1 MLDTF
6 FDVHAH
12 TEYSNIRLL
21 DSINHPKQLIDRA
34 IELGLSGCSIT
45 DHEALCSH
53 MIVNKY
59 AKEIK
64 EKYPDFTIALGNE
77 IYLTDTRESGQKYY
91 HFILL
96 AKDEL
101 GYKALKELSS
111 TAWYNVYTDRRMER
125 VPTLKRE
132 LSSVM
137 SRYKGH
143 VIATTACMGGE
154 LSTNL
159 YGMALAQIAGDNQMA
174 QFYYDKACEFINY
187 CLTTFGEE
195 DFYIE
200 CAPSTKPDQVT
211 TNRKLLGVAKAYGL
225 KMVVG
230 TDAHYL
236 KKEDRFVHK
245 SYLNSKGGEREVDDF
260 YEFTYLQSPEEVRK
274 NLYRTYEDD
283 KVIDWIFQCSLELK
297 DKISFYSL
305 EKHQHI
311 PEVNV
316 TNYPKYLNMKKFGFT
331 DELCD
336 MFDDRWPILSDLFCS
351 DNIQE
356 RYWVN
361 QCFEA
366 LIDKGIGMNEK
377 YLDRLNEEARIKRVI
392 GEKLETCMFAY
403 PNTLQHYIDLFW
415 RCGSTVGAGRG
426 SACSGLNHY
435 LLGVTQLDPIEWDL
449 PFWRYLNDERV
460 ELGDID
466 IDLAP
471 SKLPKIFKEIRKERG
486 EFGLVQVCTFGT
498 EGTKQ
503 AILTACRGYRSEEY
517 PDGIDV
523 DDAQYIS
530 SLVPSE
536 RGFLWSLKELIYG
549 DPDKGRKP
557 QPQFINAVNQY
568 PGLLDIMYGIEGM
581 VCRRGIHASGVILF
595 DENIYDEAAVMRA
608 PNGNLTTQW
617 DLHDQESAGS
627 VKYDFLLTAVQDIII
642 KTVDLLQ
649 ADEVI
654 DPKLSLREVYDKY
667 LHPNV
672 LPQDDDRMWSAL
684 ANNSVIG
691 CFQFDGAVGQQAAK
705 KIKPHTPLEMA
716 DANGLMRLMAS
727 EQGAEMPLDKYVRYK
742 NDISLWYKEM
752 DRNGLTKE
760 EQRTIEPYFKSSY
773 GVPPSQEQLMRML
786 MDENICHF
794 TLAEANT
801 ARKIVGKKQMSKIPA
816 LRQKV
821 LEQAKSPALG
831 KYIWQYG
838 TGPQMGYSFSI
849 IHALAYSFI
858 GMQTLYLATN
868 FNPIYWNTAYLIV
881 NSGSL
886 EDDEDENIDD
896 DKQESTNYTKMAKAI
911 GQIRSAGIKVSLADI
926 NKSFFGFLPDTENNQ
941 ILFGMKGMLN
951 VGDDVV
957 EKIIENRP
965 YVSPRDF
972 LNKVQL
978 NKQAMISFIKGG
990 AFDNM
995 MDRKECMAWY
1005 IWETCDKKSRI
1016 TLQNMNGLMKY
1027 GLLAED
1033 TEDKVLARRIYEFNR
1048 YLKAITVPMNKLK
1061 PYYVLDE
1068 RAINFL
1074 TDIGKEDI
1082 ICQNGEIFCVLKTD
1096 WDKIYQKWM
1105 DIFRAW
1111 INENHDDILDKLNK
1125 AIFLED
1131 WKKYA
1136 KGNISAWEME
1146 ALCFY
1151 YHEHELANV
1160 NMKRYGFSNFFELPD
1175 QPEVEKTFW
1184 KGNKQINMYKLHK
1197 ICGTCIAKN
1206 KLKSTVSLLT
1216 VDGVVDVKFRK
1227 EYFALFDKQISARG
1241 ADGKKHIVEKSWF
1254 NRGSM
1259 IIVQGIRMDDMFVS
1273 KKYASSGGHQLYKID
1288 EVIDDEIVIR
1298 TTRAQGDEED
1308 SD

>member
-1 MLDTF
+1 MVETF

-21 DSINHPKQLIDRA
+21 DCINHPKELIDRA

-64 EKYPDFTIALGNE
+64 EKYPDFRIALGNE
-77 IYLTDTRESGQKYY
+77 IYLTETRDTNQKYY

-101 GYKALKELSS
+101 GYRALKELSS
-111 TAWYNVYTDRRMER
+111 KAWYNVYVDRRMER
-125 VPTLKRE
+125 VPTLKSE
-132 LSSVM
+132 LAEVM
-137 SRYKGH
+137 SKYRGH
-143 VIATTACMGGE
+143 VIGTTACFGGE

-159 YGMALAQIAGDNQMA
+159 YGMALAQVANDNKMA
-174 QFYYDKACEFINY
+174 KYYYDNACHFIEY
-187 CLTTFGEE
+187 CIGVFGKEN
-195 DFYIE
+195 FYIE
-200 CAPSTKPDQVT
+200 CAPSTKNDQVIV
-211 TNRKLLGVAKAYGL
+211 NRKLLGVAKAYGL
-225 KMVVG
+225 NMVVG

-260 YEFTYLQSPEEVRK
+260 YEFTYVQSPAEVRE
-274 NLYRTYEDD
+274 NLYKAFEDYEA
-283 KVIDWIFQCSLELK
+283 IDWIFECSLKLK
-297 DKISFYSL
+297 EQIDFYSL
-305 EKHQHI
+305 EHHQSI
-311 PEVNV
+311 PEVDVKDYAKSHWFNKIFEEK
-316 TNYPKYLNMKKFGFT
+316 YPVLA
-331 DELCD
+331 
-336 MFDDRWPILSDLFCS
+336 SLFES
-351 DNIQE
+351 DNKQE

-366 LIDKGIGMNEK
+366 LETKGIGLDER
-377 YLDRLNEEARIKRVI
+377 YLARLNEEARVKRVI

-435 LLGVTQLDPIEWDL
+435 LLGVTQLDPIKWDL

-471 SKLPKIFKEIRKERG
+471 SKLPKIFKEIREERG

-498 EGTKQ
+498 EGTKS
-503 AILTACRGYRSEEY
+503 AILTACRGYRSEDY

-536 RGFLWSLKELIYG
+536 RGFLWSLKDLIEG
-549 DPDKGRKP
+549 DPDKGRRP
-557 QPQFINAVNQY
+557 QQQFISVVNMY
-568 PGLLDIMYGIEGM
+568 PGLLDIMKGIEGM

-595 DENIYDEAAVMRA
+595 DEDKVFDEAAIMRA

-617 DLHDQESAGS
+617 DLHDQEAAGS

-642 KTVDLLQ
+642 KTIDLLQ
-649 ADEVI
+649 SYEEI

-667 LHPNV
+667 LHPSV
-672 LPQDDDRMWSAL
+672 LPQNDEKMWKAL
-684 ANNSVIG
+684 AENSVIG

-705 KIKPHTPLEMA
+705 KIKPHTALEMA

-727 EQGAEMPLDKYVRYK
+727 EPGAEMPLDKYVKYK
-742 NDISLWYKEM
+742 NNIQLWYDEM
-752 DRNGLTKE
+752 TRCGLTPKE
-760 EQRTIEPYFKSSY
+760 QKVVEPYFKSSY

-786 MDENICHF
+786 MDENICGF
-794 TLAEANT
+794 SLAEANA
-801 ARKIVGKKQMSKIPA
+801 ARKIVGKKQMSKIPG

-821 LEQAKSPALG
+821 LESATSPALG

-838 TGPQMGYSFSI
+838 AGPQMGYSFSI

-886 EDDEDENIDD
+886 EDDEDED
-896 DKQESTNYTKMAKAI
+896 DKQESTNYEKLAKAI
-911 GQIRSAGIKVSLADI
+911 GQIREVGIQVSLADI
-926 NKSFFGFLPDTENNQ
+926 NKSFFGFLPDVENNQ
-941 ILFGMKGMLN
+941 ILFGLKGMLN
-951 VGDDVV
+951 VGDDLV
-957 EKIIENRP
+957 EKIIINRP
-965 YVSPRDF
+965 YISPRDF
-972 LNKVQL
+972 LNKVQP
-978 NKQAMISFIKGG
+978 NKQAMISLIKGG
-990 AFDNM
+990 AFDHM

-1005 IWETCDKKSRI
+1005 IWETCDKKKRI

-1027 GLLAED
+1027 KLLPED
-1033 TEDKVLARRIYEFNR
+1033 SEDRVMARRIYEFNR
-1048 YLKAITVPMNKLK
+1048 YLKAITIPTNKLK

-1068 RAINFL
+1068 RATAFL
-1074 TDIGKEDI
+1074 IDIQKEDL
-1082 ICQNGEIFCVLKTD
+1082 ICKNGNIFCILKTD

-1105 DIFRAW
+1105 DVFRVW
-1111 INENHDDILDKLNK
+1111 MSDNQEHILDSLNK
-1125 AIFLED
+1125 LIFLDD
-1131 WKKYA
+1131 WNKYA
-1136 KGNISAWEME
+1136 KGNLSSWEME

-1160 NMKRYGFSNFFELPD
+1160 NMQRYGFANFFELPEE
-1175 QPEVEKTFW
+1175 PEIEKTFW
-1184 KGNKQINMYKLHK
+1184 KGNKQINMYKLAK

-1206 KLKSTVSLLT
+1206 KIKSTVSLLT

-1241 ADGKKHIVEKSWF
+1241 EDGAKHIVEKSWF

-1298 TTRAQGDEED
+1298 SARAQGDEEEEE
-1308 SD
+1308 